1 MNILLL
7 GSGGREH
14 AMAWKLNQSPLCDT
28 LYIAPGNAGTANCGI
43 NVPLSITDFPA
54 IRQFCLD
61 NEIHLIIVGPEEPLV
76 KGVVDYFKN
85 NPVPLS
91 TEVAQELRLDSV
103 PVIGPAAFGAQLEGS
118 KAFAKAFMERH
129 AIPTAAYREFNA
141 DNFEAGIEYIR
152 QHSLPIVLKADG
164 LAAGKGVL
172 ILNDQEEA
180 IREFTSMI
188 RESKFGDASKK
199 VVIEA
204 FLSGIELSVFVLT
217 DGKDYVLLP
226 EAKDYKRIGEGD
238 TGLNTGGMGAVS
250 PVPFAGTDFMQKVVD
265 RVVKPTVK
273 GLKEE
278 EIDYKGFIFVGLI
291 KVGDDPYVIEY
302 NCRMGDPETEV
313 VMPRLKNDLVELMLA
328 TARQELD
335 RQTVEQDSRVACTV
349 MAVSGGYPGDYE
361 KGKKING
368 LEQATGSDT
377 LVFHAGTA
385 EKNGE
390 VLTNGGR
397 VLCVT
402 SYGSSVKE
410 AVGAS
415 KAVLGRISFE
425 GMYFRTDIGYEFN

>member
-14 AMAWKLNQSPLCDT
+14 AMAWKLKQSPLCDT
-28 LYIAPGNAGTANCGI
+28 LYIAPGNAGTANCGT
-43 NVPLSITDFPA
+43 NVSLSITDFPA

-76 KGVVDYFKN
+76 KGVVDYFKS
-85 NPVPLS
+85 NPVQLS
-91 TEVAQELRLDSV
+91 AEAARELGLDSI
-103 PVIGPAAFGAQLEGS
+103 PVIGPAAYGAQLEGS

-129 AIPTAAYREFNA
+129 AIPTAAYREFSA
-141 DNFEAGIEYIR
+141 ENFEAGVEYIR

-217 DGKDYVLLP
+217 DGKNYVLLP

-250 PVPFAGTDFMQKVVD
+250 PVPFADTEFMQKVVD

-273 GLKEE
+273 GLQEE
-278 EIDYKGFIFVGLI
+278 EIEYKGFIFVGLI

-361 KGKKING
+361 KGKKIKG
-368 LEQATGSDT
+368 LGQASGSDT
-377 LVFHAGTA
+377 LVFHAGTT

-410 AVGAS
+410 AISAS
-415 KAVLGRISFE
+415 KAVLDNISFE